1 MRTLIHF
8 VHTSLDGRIQG
19 PQGEFDWPEMGPELS
34 AYSIELNDQLDTLLY
49 GRRVWEMMAAYWP
62 TADKVS
68 DHPHDRAY
76 APRWRAT
83 DKVVVSRTLERVDAE
98 NTTLIRDDVL
108 AEVAAL
114 KERPGKDIVLMGG
127 AALAGS
133 LAAAGLVDEVRICL
147 HPVVLGGPH
156 AVLATG
162 GTRLGFDL
170 VGTRVFDGRVVETTY
185 RTRR

>member
-1 MRTLIHF
+1 VRTLIHF
-8 VHTSLDGRIQG
+8 VHTSIDGRIQG
-19 PQGEFDWPEMGPELS
+19 PNGEFDWPRMGPELS
-34 AYSIELNDQLDTLLY
+34 AYSLEMNDALDTLLF

-62 TADKVS
+62 TADQVS
-68 DHPHDRAY
+68 DDPHSRAY

-83 DKVVVSRTLERVDAE
+83 DKVVVSRTLERVDIE
-98 NTTLIRDDVL
+98 RTTLIRDDVL

-133 LAAAGLVDEVRICL
+133 LAAAGLVDEVRVCV

-156 AVLATG
+156 QVLAS

-170 VGTRVFDGRVVETTY
+170 VGTRVFDGRVVESTY
-185 RTRR
+185 RAR